1 MSNSLKAAMGI
12 VGMVV
17 AAHAAAQVTFYS
29 RDGFRGESFVA
40 DHQITNMERT
50 GFNDRAQSAVVQSG
64 TWQVCEDS
72 RFEGRCAVLQPGEYP
87 SLSDMGLGREIS
99 SVRAVEQRYGANDGR
114 YVAPAPIAA
123 APAPTY
129 VAPAPAYPAQPQAND
144 YRRHGDERL
153 FEAQVTSVR
162 AVVGPPEQRCW
173 VERRE
178 ITGNAN
184 IPGAIVGGVIG
195 GVLGH
200 QIGGGRGQD
209 VATVGGAVAGAAI
222 GSNVGRDSEYGRDV
236 QHCSDVSRYDRPDY
250 WDVTYVFDGL
260 EHRVQM
266 SSAPGATITVNRAGE
281 PRV

>member
-1 MSNSLKAAMGI
+1 
-12 VGMVV
+12 
-17 AAHAAAQVTFYS
+17 
-29 RDGFRGESFVA
+29 
-40 DHQITNMERT
+40 MERT
-50 GFNDRAQSAVVQSG
+50 GFNDRAQSAVVQGGS
-64 TWQVCEDS
+64 WQVCEDA

-99 SVRAVEQRYGANDGR
+99 SVRAVEQRYGYNDDRR
-114 YVAPAPIAA
+114 YAVPDPA
-123 APAPTY
+123 Y
-129 VAPAPAYPAQPQAND
+129 VAPAPAYVAPPAPAYVAPQPAYPAQPQPND
-144 YRRHGDERL
+144 YRRRGDERV

-162 AVVGPPEQRCW
+162 AVVGPADQRCW

-178 ITGNAN
+178 FNGGAN

-209 VATVGGAVAGAAI
+209 VATAGGAIAGAAV
-222 GSNVGRDSEYGRDV
+222 GANVGRDDYGRDV

-266 SSAPGATITVNRAGE
+266 SNPPGATITVNRAGE

>member
-17 AAHAAAQVTFYS
+17 ATHAAAQVTFYS
-29 RDGFRGESFVA
+29 LDGFRGESFVA
-40 DHQITNMERT
+40 DRQITNMERT

-99 SVRAVEQRYGANDGR
+99 SVRAVEQRYGANDDRR
-114 YVAPAPIAA
+114 YIAPE
-123 APAPTY
+123 PAY
-129 VAPAPAYPAQPQAND
+129 VAPAPAYAAPPQTND
-144 YRRHGDERL
+144 YRRRGDERL

-222 GSNVGRDSEYGRDV
+222 GSNVGRDSGYGTDV
-236 QHCSDVSRYDRPDY
+236 QHCTDVSRNDRPDY

-266 SSAPGATITVNRAGE
+266 SNAPGATITVNRAGE